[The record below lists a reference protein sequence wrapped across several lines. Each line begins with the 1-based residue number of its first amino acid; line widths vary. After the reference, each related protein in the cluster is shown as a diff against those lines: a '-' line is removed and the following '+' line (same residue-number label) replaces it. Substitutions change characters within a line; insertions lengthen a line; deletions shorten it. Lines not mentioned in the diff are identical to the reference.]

1 MQELRSTDILD
12 KEIEADAK
20 RKAEAILKRA
30 DKECEEILASVQNKI
45 DLARKEKEE
54 FYSKKLDAF
63 EKDLTASG
71 PLEKQRF
78 QVSFIQEEVIAAI
91 NKYLSALKEEERL
104 SLVTEGFDFSVCK
117 DKKIN
122 AYVYGFD
129 FDTTQKILKE
139 KLGSALISCSRTDFE
154 KIMIEEELGLENNQ
168 GIILEAEDKSM
179 RARLTLVQVLGGIL
193 DNYRQEL
200 SDALFGGSL

>member
-45 DLARKEKEE
+45 DVARQEKEE
-54 FYSKKLDAF
+54 FYSKKLEAF

-91 NKYLSALKEEERL
+91 NKYLSALKEEDRL
-104 SLVTEGFDFSVCK
+104 ALVTERFDFDICK

-139 KLGSALISCSRTDFE
+139 KLGSALISCSKTDFG

-200 SDALFGGSL
+200 SDSLFGGSL

>member
-30 DKECEEILASVQNKI
+30 DKECEEIIASVQNRI
-45 DLARKEKEE
+45 NVARQEKEE

-63 EKDLTASG
+63 EKDLKASG

-78 QVSFIQEEVIAAI
+78 QVSFIQEQVIAAI
-91 NKYLSALKEEERL
+91 NKYLCELKEEERL
-104 SLVTEGFDFSVCK
+104 ALVTQHFDFSVCK
-117 DKKIN
+117 DRKIN

-129 FDTTQKILKE
+129 FAAAEKLLKE
-139 KLGSALISCSRTDFE
+139 KLGNALVSCKKTEFG
-154 KIMIEEELGLENNQ
+154 KIMIEEDLGLENNQ

-200 SDALFGGSL
+200 SEALFGGSL

>member
-12 KEIEADAK
+12 KEIEADAR

-30 DKECEEILASVQNKI
+30 DKECEEIIASVQNRI
-45 DLARKEKEE
+45 NVARQEKEE

-63 EKDLTASG
+63 EKDLKASG

-78 QVSFIQEEVIAAI
+78 QVSFIQEQVITAI
-91 NKYLSALKEEERL
+91 NKYLCELKEEERL
-104 SLVTEGFDFSVCK
+104 ALVTQHFDFSVCK
-117 DKKIN
+117 DRKIN
-122 AYVYGFD
+122 AYIYGFD
-129 FDTTQKILKE
+129 FAAAEKLLKE
-139 KLGSALISCSRTDFE
+139 KLGNALVSCKKTDFG
-154 KIMIEEELGLENNQ
+154 KTMIEEELGLENNQ

>member
-20 RKAEAILKRA
+20 RKAETILKRA

-91 NKYLSALKEEERL
+91 NKYLSALKEEDRL
-104 SLVTEGFDFSVCK
+104 ALVTEGFDFDVCK

>member
-12 KEIEADAK
+12 KEIEADAR

-30 DKECEEILASVQNKI
+30 DKECEEIIASVQNRI
-45 DLARKEKEE
+45 NVARQEKEE

-63 EKDLTASG
+63 EKDLKASG

-78 QVSFIQEEVIAAI
+78 QVSFIQEQVITAI
-91 NKYLSALKEEERL
+91 NKYLAELKEEERL
-104 SLVTEGFDFSVCK
+104 VLVTDRFDFSVCK

-129 FDTTQKILKE
+129 FDAAQKILKE
-139 KLGSALISCSRTDFE
+139 KLGSTLVSCKKTDFG
-154 KIMIEEELGLENNQ
+154 KTMIEEELGLENNQ

>member
-20 RKAEAILKRA
+20 RKAETILKRA

-91 NKYLSALKEEERL
+91 NKFLSALKEEDRL
-104 SLVTEGFDFSVCK
+104 ALVTEGFDFDVCK

-129 FDTTQKILKE
+129 FDNAQKILKE

>member
-30 DKECEEILASVQNKI
+30 DEECAQIIANVDDRIKV
-45 DLARKEKEE
+45 ARQEKEE
-54 FYSKKLDAF
+54 FYSKKLQAF
-63 EKDLTASG
+63 EKDLAASG

-78 QVSFIQEEVIAAI
+78 KVSFIEEQVISAI
-91 NKYLSALKEEERL
+91 NKYLAELKEEERL
-104 SLVTEGFDFSVCK
+104 ALVTDRFDFSVCQN
-117 DKKIN
+117 KKMN

-129 FDTTQKILKE
+129 LAKVEKLLKE
-139 KLGSALISCSRTDFE
+139 KTGNALVSCKKTEFG
-154 KIMIEEELGLENNQ
+154 KIMMEEDLGLENNQ

-179 RARLTLVQVLGGIL
+179 RCRLTLVQVLGGIL

-200 SDALFGGSL
+200 SEALFGGSL

>member
-12 KEIEADAK
+12 KEIEADAR

-30 DKECEEILASVQNKI
+30 DKECEEIIASVQNKI
-45 DLARKEKEE
+45 DVARQEKQE

-78 QVSFIQEEVIAAI
+78 QVSFIQQQIIEAI
-91 NKYLSALKEEERL
+91 NKYLAELKEEDRL
-104 SLVTEGFDFSVCK
+104 ALVTERFDFSVCK

-129 FDTTQKILKE
+129 FDGAQKILKE
-139 KLGSALISCSRTDFE
+139 KLGSALVSCKKTDFG
-154 KIMIEEELGLENNQ
+154 KTMIEEELGLENNQ

>member
-12 KEIEADAK
+12 KEIEADAR

-91 NKYLSALKEEERL
+91 NKYLSALKEEDRL
-104 SLVTEGFDFSVCK
+104 ALVTERFDFDVCK

-122 AYVYGFD
+122 AYIYGFD
-129 FDTTQKILKE
+129 FDAAQKILKE
-139 KLGSALISCSRTDFE
+139 KLGSALISCSKTDFG

>member
-12 KEIEADAK
+12 KEIEADAR

-30 DKECEEILASVQNKI
+30 DKECEEIIASVQNRI
-45 DLARKEKEE
+45 NVARQEKEE

-63 EKDLTASG
+63 EKDLKASG

-78 QVSFIQEEVIAAI
+78 QVSFIQEQVITAI
-91 NKYLSALKEEERL
+91 NKYLAELKEEERL
-104 SLVTEGFDFSVCK
+104 ALVTDRFDFSVCK

-129 FDTTQKILKE
+129 FDAAQKILKE
-139 KLGSALISCSRTDFE
+139 KLGSTLVSCKKTDFG
-154 KIMIEEELGLENNQ
+154 KTMIEEELGLENNQ

>member
-20 RKAEAILKRA
+20 RKAETILKRA
-30 DKECEEILASVQNKI
+30 DKECEEIIASVQNRI
-45 DLARKEKEE
+45 NVARQEKEE

-139 KLGSALISCSRTDFE
+139 KLGSALISCSKTDFG

>member
-78 QVSFIQEEVIAAI
+78 QVSFIQDEVITAI
-91 NKYLSALKEEERL
+91 NKYLSALKEEDRL
-104 SLVTEGFDFSVCK
+104 ALVTERFDFDVCK

-139 KLGSALISCSRTDFE
+139 KLGSALISCSKTDFG

>member
-20 RKAEAILKRA
+20 RKAETILKRA

-45 DLARKEKEE
+45 DVARQEKEE
-54 FYSKKLDAF
+54 FYSKKLEAF

-91 NKYLSALKEEERL
+91 NNYLSALKEEDRL
-104 SLVTEGFDFSVCK
+104 ALVTERFDFDVCK

-139 KLGSALISCSRTDFE
+139 KLGSALISCSKTDFG

>member
-12 KEIEADAK
+12 KEIEADAR

-30 DKECEEILASVQNKI
+30 DKECEEIIASVQNRI
-45 DLARKEKEE
+45 NVARQEKEE

-63 EKDLTASG
+63 EKDLKASG

-78 QVSFIQEEVIAAI
+78 QVSFIQEQVITAI
-91 NKYLSALKEEERL
+91 NKYLAELKEEERL
-104 SLVTEGFDFSVCK
+104 ALVTERFDFSVCK
-117 DKKIN
+117 DKQIN

-129 FDTTQKILKE
+129 FDAAQKILKE
-139 KLGSALISCSRTDFE
+139 KLGSALVSCKKTDFG
-154 KIMIEEELGLENNQ
+154 KTMIEEELGLENNQ

>member
-12 KEIEADAK
+12 KEIEADAR

-30 DKECEEILASVQNKI
+30 DEECAEIIASVQKRVEV
-45 DLARKEKEE
+45 ARQEKEE

-63 EKDLTASG
+63 EKDLKASG

-78 QVSFIQEEVIAAI
+78 QVSFIQEQVITAI
-91 NKYLSALKEEERL
+91 NKYLAELKEEERL
-104 SLVTEGFDFSVCK
+104 ALVTDRFDFSVCK

-129 FDTTQKILKE
+129 FDAAQKILKE
-139 KLGSALISCSRTDFE
+139 KLGSPLVSCKKTDFG
-154 KIMIEEELGLENNQ
+154 KTMIEEQLGLENNQ

>member
-91 NKYLSALKEEERL
+91 NKFLSALKEEDRL
-104 SLVTEGFDFSVCK
+104 ALVTEGFDFDVCK

-129 FDTTQKILKE
+129 FDNAQKILKE